1 MQLRLVFITLIPILA
16 LAQDPRLCPRI
27 VLPGDGVGET
37 FWLFAPQIAVV
48 RILRAEWTGPEIEIT
63 PPQKVVV
70 RLVSVDAIVEN
81 VVRGDL
87 KEGSSR
93 FYFFANTLSANGYHT
108 VLGWLAP
115 GERYLVFLRE
125 DGNVL
130 RTQADVSGFSIRIRS
145 GFHDLVPGP
154 RMGSP
159 VAPGLAITRIALTP
173 SPDFEKGFAANVQ
186 HTYGEIAQFAPPYE
200 TARLLRQLLKHED
213 PDVRAQACLT
223 LSSNYRYRDP
233 CLPELLRSANEGVR
247 QQAARW
253 LKMQPSSQSLLR
265 SLIDDP
271 LSLSKSGRVDDLS
284 GDLELFAIDLDP
296 AVRKQACDTLHTLLP
311 LRRFSACAT
320 PEGAK

>member
-1 MQLRLVFITLIPILA
+1 MPIMA
-16 LAQDPRLCPRI
+16 FAQGPHLCPRI

-37 FWLFAPQIAVV
+37 FWLSAPQIAVV
-48 RILRAEWTGPEIEIT
+48 RIQRAEWTGPEIEIT

-70 RLVSVDAIVEN
+70 RLVSVDAVVEN
-81 VVRGDL
+81 VIRGNL
-87 KEGSSR
+87 EEGSSR

-125 DGNVL
+125 DGSVL

-145 GFHDLVPGP
+145 GFHDLIPGP
-154 RMGSP
+154 QSGP
-159 VAPGLAITRIALTP
+159 PAAPGLAIAHIALTP
-173 SPDFEKGFAANVQ
+173 SPDFEKGFAANIQ

-200 TARLLRQLLKHED
+200 TARLLRLLLKHQD
-213 PDVRAQACLT
+213 PDIRAQACLT

-233 CLPELLRSANEGVR
+233 CLQELLRSASEGVR

-253 LKMQPSSQSLLR
+253 LKMQSSRQSLLR

-271 LSLSKSGRVDDLS
+271 LSLSTSGRIDDLS
-284 GDLELFAIDLDP
+284 GDLELFALDLDP
-296 AVRKQACDTLHTLLP
+296 AVRKQACDTLHTLFP
-311 LRRFSACAT
+311 LRRFSVCAT
-320 PEGAK
+320 AERAN